1 MKGILPMQ
9 PDLKTLHDAMVHF
22 LEPQNAIDY
31 MIELRWPDGV
41 VVCPTCGGTDVTWM
55 PTRSLFQCKWRHPRR
70 QFSVKVG
77 TIFEDSPIAL
87 GKWLLIGWM
96 LANCRNGISSHEV
109 ARTIGITQ
117 KSAWFMLHRLRE
129 AALDENHSEPLFNE
143 VECDE
148 TYVGGKTKFKHARK
162 IAQLTRKPSIHD
174 KTPVMGIL
182 QRGGAVRA
190 MVVKNHKR
198 ASLQAEIQKNV
209 APGSTLYTDDL
220 HSYRGLPGYTHYY
233 VDHLTK
239 YVSGQI
245 HTNGLENF
253 WSLLKR
259 CIKGTYVQVTPE
271 HLNAYVAEQ
280 VFRYNSR
287 KGLKVTEEQRF
298 AKLLTR
304 TTGKRLTYAKLIAR

>member
-1 MKGILPMQ
+1 MQ
-9 PDLKTLHDAMVHF
+9 PDLKSLQDAMEHF
-22 LEPQNAIDY
+22 LVPGNATAY
-31 MIELRWPDGV
+31 MVRLRWPDGI
-41 VVCPTCGGTDVTWM
+41 VVCPTCGGKDVTWM
-55 PTRSLFQCKWRHPRR
+55 PTRSLYQCKGKHPKR

-109 ARTIGITQ
+109 GRTIGITQ

-129 AALDENHSEPLFNE
+129 AAQEKDHKEPLFDE

-148 TYVGGKTKFKHARK
+148 TYIGGKSKNMHVKKRAQK
-162 IAQLTRKPSIHD
+162 IVKGGVHD

-182 QRGGAVRA
+182 QRGGKVRA

-198 ASLQAEIQKNV
+198 VHLHAEIKKHV

-220 HSYRGLPGYTHYY
+220 HSYRGLPDYAHYY
-233 VDHLTK
+233 VDHATK

-280 VFRYNSR
+280 VFRFNTR
-287 KGLKVTEEQRF
+287 KKLNVTEQQRF
-298 AKLLTR
+298 SALLKG
-304 TTGKRLTYAKLIAR
+304 TTGKRLTYAELTSR

>member
-1 MKGILPMQ
+1 VVE
-9 PDLKTLHDAMVHF
+9 LKTLQDAMEHF
-22 LEPQNAIDY
+22 SAPQNAIDY
-31 MIELRWPDGV
+31 MVRLRWPDGV
-41 VVCPTCGGTDVTWM
+41 VKCPSCGSEDVTWM
-55 PTRSLFQCKWRHPRR
+55 PSRSLFQCKGRHPKR

-77 TIFEDSPIAL
+77 TIFEDSPIGL

-96 LANCRNGISSHEV
+96 LANCRNGISSHEA
-109 ARTIGITQ
+109 ARTIGVTQ
-117 KSAWFMLHRLRE
+117 KSAWFMLHRLR
-129 AALDENHSEPLFNE
+129 AAAQEDVHTEPLFDE

-148 TYVGGKTKFKHARK
+148 TYVGGRTKFKHARK
-162 IAQLTRKPSIHD
+162 IAQLPQKPSIHD

-198 ASLQAEIQKNV
+198 VYLHAEIKKHV

-220 HSYRGLPGYTHYY
+220 HSYRGLPDYVHHY
-233 VDHLTK
+233 VDHSTK
-239 YVSGQI
+239 YVNGQV

-259 CIKGTYVQVTPE
+259 CVKGTYIQVRPE
-271 HLNAYVAEQ
+271 HLQAYVAEQ

-287 KGLKVTEEQRF
+287 KKLGVSEEKRF
-298 AKLLTR
+298 STLLEG
-304 TTGKRLTYAKLIAR
+304 TTGKRLTYEELITR

>member
-1 MKGILPMQ
+1 MVE
-9 PDLKTLHDAMVHF
+9 LKSLHNAMEHF
-22 LEPQNAIDY
+22 LVPQNAIDY
-31 MIELRWPDGV
+31 MIRLRWPDGCIQ
-41 VVCPTCGGTDVTWM
+41 CPSCGSDDVTWM
-55 PTRSLFQCKWRHPRR
+55 PSRNLFQCKARHPKR

-129 AALDENHSEPLFNE
+129 AALDEDHKEPLFDE

-148 TYVGGKTKFKHARK
+148 TYVGGKSQYMHVKKR
-162 IAQLTRKPSIHD
+162 AQRIHSGGVHD

-182 QRGGAVRA
+182 QRGGSVRA

-198 ASLQAEIQKNV
+198 VHLHAEIKKHV

-220 HSYRGLPGYTHYY
+220 HSYRGLPGYIHQY
-233 VDHLTK
+233 VDHATK
-239 YVSGQI
+239 YVSGHV

-280 VFRYNSR
+280 VFRYNTR
-287 KGLKVTEEQRF
+287 KKLNVTEQQRF
-298 AKLLTR
+298 SALLKGTM
-304 TTGKRLTYAKLIAR
+304 GKRLTYAKLIAR

>member
-1 MKGILPMQ
+1 MQ
-9 PDLKTLHDAMVHF
+9 TELKTLQDAMEHF
-22 LEPQNAIDY
+22 SDSGNAISY
-31 MIELRWPDGV
+31 MVRLRWPDGKV
-41 VVCPTCGGTDVTWM
+41 LCPSCGSEAVTWM
-55 PTRSLFQCKWRHPRR
+55 PSRNLFQCRNRHPKR

-117 KSAWFMLHRLRE
+117 KSAWFMLHRLR
-129 AALDENHSEPLFNE
+129 AAAHEDNHAEPLFDE

-148 TYVGGKTKFKHARK
+148 TYVGGRTKFKHARK
-162 IAQLTRKPSIHD
+162 IAQLPKKPSIHD

-182 QRGGAVRA
+182 QRGGTVRA
-190 MVVKNHKR
+190 MVVKNHR
-198 ASLQAEIQKNV
+198 RVHLHAEIKKHV
-209 APGSTLYTDDL
+209 APGSTLYTDDM
-220 HSYRGLPGYTHYY
+220 HSYRGLPGYDHQY

-239 YVSGQI
+239 YVSGRV

-280 VFRYNSR
+280 VFRYNTR
-287 KGLKVTEEQRF
+287 KKLNVTEQQRF
-298 AKLLTR
+298 SSLLKG
-304 TTGKRLTYAKLIAR
+304 TTGKRLTYAALIAR

>member
-1 MKGILPMQ
+1 MQ
-9 PDLKTLHDAMVHF
+9 VELKTLQDAMEHF
-22 LEPQNAIDY
+22 LEPKNAIAY
-31 MIELRWPDGV
+31 MVRLRWPDGV
-41 VVCPTCGGTDVTWM
+41 IKCPNCGGTDVTWM
-55 PTRSLFQCKWRHPRR
+55 PTRNLFQCRNRHPKR

-77 TIFEDSPIAL
+77 TIFEDSPISL

-96 LANCRNGISSHEV
+96 RANCRNGISSHEV
-109 ARTIGITQ
+109 GRTIGITQ
-117 KSAWFMLHRLRE
+117 KSAWFMLHRLR
-129 AALDENHSEPLFNE
+129 AAAHEEDHAEPLFNE

-148 TYVGGKTKFKHARK
+148 TYVGGRTKFKHARK

-182 QRGGAVRA
+182 QRGGTVRA

-198 ASLQAEIQKNV
+198 IHLHAEIHKHV
-209 APGSTLYTDDL
+209 APGSTIYTDDL
-220 HSYRGLPGYTHYY
+220 HSYRGLSGYDHHY

-239 YVSGQI
+239 YVSGRI

-287 KGLKVTEEQRF
+287 KKLGVSEEQRF
-298 AKLLTR
+298 SRLLEG
-304 TTGKRLTYAKLIAR
+304 TTGKRLTYAELIGRE

>member
-1 MKGILPMQ
+1 MQ
-9 PDLKTLHDAMVHF
+9 PDLRTLQDAVEHF
-22 LEPQNAIDY
+22 MEPQHAIDY
-31 MIELRWPDGV
+31 MIRLRWPDGV

-55 PTRSLFQCKWRHPRR
+55 PTRSLFQCRTRHPKR

-129 AALDENHSEPLFNE
+129 AAQDEDHKEPLFDE

-148 TYVGGKTKFKHARK
+148 TYVGGKLKNMHKNKKPKGTGFSG
-162 IAQLTRKPSIHD
+162 IAVGSMA
-174 KTPVMGIL
+174 KTPVFGIL
-182 QRGGAVRA
+182 QRGGSVRA

-198 ASLQAEIQKNV
+198 VSLQAEIQKHV

-220 HSYRGLPGYTHYY
+220 HSYRGLTDYAHHH

-239 YVSGQI
+239 YVSGRV

-259 CIKGTYVQVTPE
+259 CIKGTYVQVRPE
-271 HLNAYVAEQ
+271 HLQAYVAEQ
-280 VFRYNSR
+280 VFRFNTR
-287 KGLKVTEEQRF
+287 KGLKVTEQQRF
-298 AKLLTR
+298 SRLLEK
-304 TTGKRLTYAKLIAR
+304 TTGKRLTYAELITR